1 MNKNP
6 ESPTIKRISWFL
18 WGSLA
23 LLSILLVSAFSHAWS
38 LHQTLEEKEALL
50 EPLLTAQ
57 QEEHATLQAQLTYV
71 QSDAYVEEWAQND
84 ARMTRPGETLVI
96 LIIPTP
102 TPTLTPTPLPAPTP
116 TPTPLPF
123 WQRWWQS
130 LTGR

>member
-6 ESPTIKRISWFL
+6 ESPKIKRISWII

-23 LLSILLVSAFSHAWS
+23 LLSILLASAFSHAWS

-57 QEEHATLQAQLTYV
+57 QEELTTLQAQLTYV
-71 QSDAYVEEWAQND
+71 QSAAYVEEWAQNE
-84 ARMTRPGETLVI
+84 ARMTRPDETLVI
-96 LIIPTP
+96 LILPTP

>member
-6 ESPTIKRISWFL
+6 ESPTIKRISWLL

-57 QEEHATLQAQLTYV
+57 QEELATLQAQLTYV
-71 QSDAYVEEWAQND
+71 QSDAYVEEWAQNE
-84 ARMTRPGETLVI
+84 ARMTRPDETLVI

-102 TPTLTPTPLPAPTP
+102 TSTPTQRLTPPPPLRPRLSPSGSAGGN
-116 TPTPLPF
+116 L
-123 WQRWWQS
+123 
-130 LTGR
+130 